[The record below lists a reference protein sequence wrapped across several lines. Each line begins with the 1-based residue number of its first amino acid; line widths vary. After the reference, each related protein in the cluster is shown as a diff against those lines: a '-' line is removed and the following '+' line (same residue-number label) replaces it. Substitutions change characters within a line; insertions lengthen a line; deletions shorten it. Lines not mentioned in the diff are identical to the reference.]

1 MRTATI
7 ACLAL
12 LLAGPGLAWS
22 QTPSTSPGTTASPST
37 STTRPTATPPAAAR
51 TTHAGR
57 TAATPGTTALP
68 AGGYA
73 VESEAK
79 AHCPT
84 DTVVWANTSSKA
96 YHMSGTKYYGKTKH
110 GAYMCLKDADTAGYH
125 GSKPGA
131 VAAKKKTP

>member
-12 LLAGPGLAWS
+12 LLASPGLAWS
-22 QTPSTSPGTTASPST
+22 QTPGTAPPSA
-37 STTRPTATPPAAAR
+37 STTKPMTAPPAAAR

-57 TAATPGTTALP
+57 TATSGSTALP
-68 AGGYA
+68 AGAYA

-79 AHCPT
+79 THCPT

-96 YHMSGTKYYGKTKH
+96 YHSSGTKYYGKTKH
-110 GAYMCLKDADTAGYH
+110 GAYMCLKDAQAAGYH
-125 GSKPGA
+125 GSKSGA

>member
-1 MRTATI
+1 MRFA
-7 ACLAL
+7 AAAYLAV

-22 QTPSTSPGTTASPST
+22 QTPGTAPGSTPTPPSS
-37 STTRPTATPPAAAR
+37 STTKPMTAPPATTR
-51 TTHAGR
+51 STHA
-57 TAATPGTTALP
+57 APATTALP

-79 AHCPT
+79 GHCPT

-110 GAYMCLKDADTAGYH
+110 GAYMCQKDADQAGYH

-131 VAAKKKTP
+131 VAAKKKPS

>member
-1 MRTATI
+1 MPA
-7 ACLAL
+7 
-12 LLAGPGLAWS
+12 P
-22 QTPSTSPGTTASPST
+22 
-37 STTRPTATPPAAAR
+37 TPPAAAR
-51 TTHAGR
+51 STHAAR
-57 TAATPGTTALP
+57 TAAPATSAIP

-79 AHCPT
+79 AHCPS

-110 GAYMCLKDADTAGYH
+110 GAYMCLKDADVAGFH

>member
-1 MRTATI
+1 MRIATA
-7 ACLAL
+7 AYLAV

-22 QTPSTSPGTTASPST
+22 QTPGTAPGST
-37 STTRPTATPPAAAR
+37 STPPSSSTTKPMTAPPAAAR
-51 TTHAGR
+51 GTHATR
-57 TAATPGTTALP
+57 TAAPATTAMP

-73 VESEAK
+73 VELEAK

-84 DTVVWANTSSKA
+84 DTVVWANTTSKA

-110 GAYMCLKDADTAGYH
+110 GAYMCQKDADQAGYH

-131 VAAKKKTP
+131 VAVKKKPS